1 MEINKIKNFK
11 GDIPT
16 FIIYKNTLDNAIIG
30 YSDKL
35 EKSED
40 VYFNIIPEDFFY
52 KYVEDAE
59 DLRDLIKTLGG
70 LIGDSELDTNKDF
83 EFVYYINKR

>member
-11 GDIPT
+11 GDIPN
-16 FIIYKNTLDNAIIG
+16 FIIYKNTLDNAVIG

-40 VYFNIIPEDFFY
+40 IYFNIIPEDFFY

-70 LIGDSELDTNKDF
+70 LIGDSEIDTTNDF

>member
-1 MEINKIKNFK
+1 MEMDKIKNFK
-11 GDIPT
+11 GDTPN
-16 FIIYKNTLDNAIIG
+16 FITYKNTLDNAIIS

-40 VYFNIIPEDFFY
+40 VYFNIIPEDFFC

-70 LIGDSELDTNKDF
+70 LIEESEIYTNKDF